1 MNRLLKYLL
10 FITGIIIL
18 VSLFDFRLY
27 ENMENQTACDKLNG
41 CDKAKISAAINY
53 LKTKLPEK
61 LKKKLENLNSKD
73 ISEEK
78 LFSLAEEFKKVDTNP
93 KDLVCGEKI
102 AKCYKQ

>member
-10 FITGIIIL
+10 FVTGIIIL

-78 LFSLAEEFKKVDTNP
+78 LFSLAEEFKKVDPDP
-93 KDLVCGEKI
+93 KDLACGEKI